1 MTKIYRVSDDGQLIE
16 QLTAEEVKALAREQL
31 SNAPRGAAL
40 TLEEAKALIA
50 SSEVEDCQHVCFSFY
65 EAMRFAKAL
74 RKKRIA
80 RDAEQAE

>member
-1 MTKIYRVSDDGQLIE
+1 MTNVYKVSDDGQLIE
-16 QLTAEEVKALAREQL
+16 RIATEEVKALAREQL

-40 TLEEAKALIA
+40 PLEEAISLITNSDA
-50 SSEVEDCQHVCFSFY
+50 DECQHVCFSFY